1 MYQQWQLPTNPK
13 LIFQIS
19 VLKKSI
25 AKHESDFEA
34 ENGRAMTPGERIIDL
49 QLTRMYENLRRF
61 QAEKRCIKTDPAEY
75 ALKLQAAR
83 QQKERDERLD
93 EALRSEKSMVEV
105 IRDIEEVRLA
115 KSFLPFKLISVAK
128 SPVM

>member
-1 MYQQWQLPTNPK
+1 
-13 LIFQIS
+13 
-19 VLKKSI
+19 
-25 AKHESDFEA
+25 
-34 ENGRAMTPGERIIDL
+34 MTPGERIIDL
-49 QLTRMYENLRRF
+49 QLTRMYENLRRL